1 MLVCRRNETSTQ
13 QVEEFDDR
21 LTSARGWQGPAGV
34 GGGGGGV
41 GGGMGGGGYGGGGF
55 NRQVVCDD

>member
-1 MLVCRRNETSTQ
+1 MSVCRRNETSTQ

-41 GGGMGGGGYGGGGF
+41 WGAGGMGGMGGWF
-55 NRQVVCDD
+55 QQASSL